1 MADKELSYEEKQHLF
16 EEQLFKKKW
25 AKYLKLSP
33 ILITISKNVGKA
45 PRCNT
50 KEPKKEV
57 AVVVDTKNKNNKKK
71 R

>member
-1 MADKELSYEEKQHLF
+1 MADKELSYEEKQRLF

-33 ILITISKNVGKA
+33 ILSTISKNVGKA
-45 PRCNT
+45 PRCNV
-50 KEPKKEV
+50 KELKKEV
-57 AVVVDTKNKNNKKK
+57 AVVVDTKNNKKK

>member
-1 MADKELSYEEKQHLF
+1 MLS
-16 EEQLFKKKW
+16 
-25 AKYLKLSP
+25 
-33 ILITISKNVGKA
+33 TISKNVGKA

-57 AVVVDTKNKNNKKK
+57 AVVVDTKNNKKK

>member
-1 MADKELSYEEKQHLF
+1 MADKELSYEEKQRLF

-25 AKYLKLSP
+25 AKHLKLSP
-33 ILITISKNVGKA
+33 IFHKLSRNIGKA

-57 AVVVDTKNKNNKKK
+57 AVVVDTKNNKKK

>member
-1 MADKELSYEEKQHLF
+1 MADKELSYEEKQRLF

-33 ILITISKNVGKA
+33 MLSTISKNVGKA
-45 PRCNT
+45 PRCNA
-50 KEPKKEV
+50 KESKKEV

>member
-1 MADKELSYEEKQHLF
+1 MADKELSYEEKQRLY

-25 AKYLKLSP
+25 AKYVKLSP
-33 ILITISKNVGKA
+33 MLSTIAKNVGKA

-50 KEPKKEV
+50 KESKKEV
-57 AVVVDTKNKNNKKK
+57 AVVVDTKNNKKK

>member
-1 MADKELSYEEKQHLF
+1 MADKELSYEEKQRLF

-25 AKYLKLSP
+25 AKHLKLSP
-33 ILITISKNVGKA
+33 MLSTISKNVGKA

-57 AVVVDTKNKNNKKK
+57 AFVVDTKNKNNKKK